1 MAWLTGGMPD
11 SLQLLTFPS
20 AAEWEAWL
28 AAHHQVSPGV
38 WLRIAKQAAPEPTVS
53 YTDAVTVALCYG
65 WIDGQKGRLDDAY
78 WRQRFTPRKPG
89 SRWSKVNADRAAALI
104 EAGLMKPAGLREV
117 AAAKADGRWE
127 RAYPPQSAATVPD
140 DLAAALAADEEAAA
154 FFATLDSANRYA
166 VLYRIAD
173 AKRPQTRARR
183 IAAYV
188 AMLHDHRKL
197 HP

>member
-1 MAWLTGGMPD
+1 MPD